1 MRFNT
6 YCRRLLVLAWLFLSA
21 CNSTASDLYELQ
33 TAKSYE
39 DVLQDVEFIITEQ
52 NFRITTRMHIGDAI
66 KERGK
71 KDFPRNE
78 VILFCNLSLA
88 EDMLR
93 LDPSY
98 INYCPYKIAVAETGA
113 SVTVSTRL
121 LPDKTGRKNLDAVAK
136 KINKTLQVMIEY
148 GASEDPFIFENN
160 SDLSEIP

>member
-1 MRFNT
+1 MWINT
-6 YCRRLLVLAWLFLSA
+6 YGKRMLFLAWLFLSA
-21 CNSTASDLYELQ
+21 CDGTASDLFELQ
-33 TAKSYE
+33 TPKPYD

-93 LDPSY
+93 LNPSY

-113 SVTVSTRL
+113 NVTVSTRL
-121 LPDKTGRKNLDAVAK
+121 LPDQTGKKNLDAVAK
-136 KINKTLQVMIEY
+136 KINKTLKVMVEY
-148 GASEDPFIFENN
+148 GASEDPFIFDNN
-160 SDLSEIP
+160 NDASEIP